1 MLLMESIRKIRL
13 KYYRKGES
21 IREIARDTGISRNT
35 VRKVLRNDETNHKY
49 QREAIHKPK
58 IGAFEHIL
66 KEWLLAEEKL
76 SKKERSNAVNIFER
90 LQHEGYT
97 GAYDSIQRYIKEF
110 KRDLHPSL
118 SNAFIPLSFAA
129 GEAYQFDWSDE
140 KVELGGIIQ
149 SIKVAHFRLSYSRK
163 SFIAAY
169 LRESQEMLFDAHI
182 KAFEYFGGVLL
193 RGIYDN
199 LKTAIDFVF
208 VGKERQFNRRFLELM
223 SHYLI
228 EPTACTPASGWEKG
242 QVEKQVQNMRQGVF
256 VPRLKAD
263 SLESL
268 NAIII
273 QKVEEIE
280 TRRKHPEFGD
290 KTIAEVFTEER
301 TILQPLPIPFRGY
314 IERESKVS
322 STCLVQVD
330 RNRYSVECHYAN
342 CVVSVRIYAD
352 KIIVIAESKVIGEH
366 RRLFSR
372 DKVAYNPWHYVPLLE
387 RKPGG
392 LRNGAPFRELALPQS
407 IEQMRHKLLKKRGG
421 DKDFVKIL
429 QAIPLHGIDAVLTA
443 CELALADEIIQGDYV
458 LNVIGR
464 LRPGILEVAIP
475 LPVYFELREEPWS
488 DCGRYN
494 GLLGGQYA

>member
-1 MLLMESIRKIRL
+1 MESIRKIRL

-21 IREIARDTGISRNT
+21 IREIARDSGISRNT
-35 VRKVLRNDETNHKY
+35 VRKVLRNDETEHKY
-49 QREAIHKPK
+49 QREVIHKPK
-58 IGAFEHIL
+58 LGAFENIL
-66 KEWLLAEEKL
+66 KELLLAEEKL
-76 SKKERSNAVNIFER
+76 SKKERSNGMKIFER

-118 SNAFIPLSFAA
+118 NNAFIPLYFAA
-129 GEAYQFDWSDE
+129 GESYQFDWSDE
-140 KVELGGIIQ
+140 TVELDGITQ
-149 SIKVAHFRLSYSRK
+149 AIKVAHFRLCYSRK
-163 SFIAAY
+163 SFVVAY
-169 LRESQEMLFDAHI
+169 LRESHEMLFDAHI

-199 LKTAIDFVF
+199 MKTAVDFIF
-208 VGKERQFNRRFLELM
+208 VGKDRQFNRRFLELM
-223 SHYLI
+223 SHYLV
-228 EPTACTPASGWEKG
+228 EPTACNPASGWEKG
-242 QVEKQVQNMRQGVF
+242 QVENQVQNMRQGVF

-268 NAIII
+268 NAMII
-273 QKVEEIE
+273 QKVEDIE
-280 TRRKHPEFGD
+280 AKRKHPEFRD
-290 KTIAEVFTEER
+290 KTIIEVFAEER
-301 TILQPLPIPFRGY
+301 PILQPLPIAFRGY

-330 RNRYSVECHYAN
+330 RNRYSVDCHYAN
-342 CVVSVRIYAD
+342 WVVSVRIYAA
-352 KIIVIAESKVIGEH
+352 KIVIVAECKIIGEH
-366 RRLFSR
+366 RRLFGR

-392 LRNGAPFRELALPQS
+392 LRNGAPFLELALPQS
-407 IEQMRHKLLKKRGG
+407 IEQMRQKLLKRRGG

-429 QAIPLHGIDAVLTA
+429 QAIPLHGIEAVVTA

-464 LRPGILEVAIP
+464 LRPGILDVAIS